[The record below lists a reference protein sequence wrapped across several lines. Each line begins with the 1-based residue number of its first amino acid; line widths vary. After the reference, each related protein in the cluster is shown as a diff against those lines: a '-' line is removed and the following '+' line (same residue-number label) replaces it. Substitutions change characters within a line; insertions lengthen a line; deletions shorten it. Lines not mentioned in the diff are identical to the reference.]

1 MMAMPL
7 TARAK
12 MVPQAVIVI
21 RTLIVLSGIIVEMT
35 TRVTMQLLLAPLVD
49 LMVPVQRRC
58 IVIRVDLAQVVKMVL
73 KGVIVIEPVIVKV
86 RIIAMTANSAWSPV
100 RGLNVILMVFVRVD
114 YSVLPLILVK
124 PLIIVQMDQLTIGV
138 IMILIAQVGT
148 VRL

>member
-1 MMAMPL
+1 
-7 TARAK
+7 
-12 MVPQAVIVI
+12 
-21 RTLIVLSGIIVEMT
+21 
-35 TRVTMQLLLAPLVD
+35 
-49 LMVPVQRRC
+49 
-58 IVIRVDLAQVVKMVL
+58 LAQVVKMVL